1 MLVLKI
7 FLKEAGALDTEKN
20 IIRVFNRQ
28 KDLCSYKIV
37 LRLFKKTNQKK
48 QDLKNSDLLVSSR
61 FMVTLHLKPR
71 ASSQLRFKKT
81 AWRTKTVPGS
91 SAQWFEHYG
100 KSN

>member
-37 LRLFKKTNQKK
+37 LRLFKKTNQK
-48 QDLKNSDLLVSSR
+48 N
-61 FMVTLHLKPR
+61 
-71 ASSQLRFKKT
+71 KT
-81 AWRTKTVPGS
+81 
-91 SAQWFEHYG
+91 
-100 KSN
+100 

>member
-7 FLKEAGALDTEKN
+7 FLKEAGALDTERN

-48 QDLKNSDLLVSSR
+48 TRLK
-61 FMVTLHLKPR
+61 K
-71 ASSQLRFKKT
+71 LRFTGFSKIHGDVTSKT
-81 AWRTKTVPGS
+81 
-91 SAQWFEHYG
+91 
-100 KSN
+100 